1 MAKKIKRYNR
11 IYRGRRKKTVL
22 RIILFIL
29 LAALL
34 VFLGFSLMQAIS
46 SLSSAPSGNSS
57 SVSSGAV
64 STSSEGESSTS
75 STSSTPSE
83 PEKTVSGVVRELP
96 RSSAGSEETLRA
108 FAKNA
113 AEQGAS
119 ALLLTLKDEAGYLH
133 FSSAN
138 KTAKDAG
145 ALAADPV
152 DLSMV
157 AGVLKEEN
165 LELWVSLH
173 CFRDTVASRYLR
185 KDGAVMFQ
193 TDEVLWLD
201 NSASAGGVPWLNPFL
216 PGAQNY
222 NLSLVEEV
230 CGLGAD
236 VVLLESVQMPTR
248 GAENL
253 MYLGGN
259 GNSYSNVGTVLNQF
273 VKAAEEAAAKK
284 DGKVVCAVAG
294 EYLYSTFVG
303 NMVYGPDPFAVPSE
317 YFAPSLRLSDL
328 SGAKIGGSTLSLS
341 DPKSAFSALFTD
353 LAAKSGA
360 ETGVPIVIA
369 EGLSQEELTDITAAA
384 KNAGYPALII
394 R

>member
-11 IYRGRRKKTVL
+11 IYRGRRKKPVL
-22 RIILFIL
+22 RVILFIL

-46 SLSSAPSGNSS
+46 SLSGTPSGNNS
-57 SVSSGAV
+57 SVSSGTA
-64 STSSEGESSTS
+64 STSSDGESSTS
-75 STSSTPSE
+75 SSTPSE
-83 PEKTVSGVVRELP
+83 PEKTISGVVRELP
-96 RSSAGSEETLRA
+96 RSSAKDETTLRA
-108 FAKNA
+108 FAKTA
-113 AEQGAS
+113 AEQGTS
-119 ALLLTLKDEAGYLH
+119 ALLLTLKDEAGYLY
-133 FSSAN
+133 FSSVN
-138 KTAKDAG
+138 KTAKDSG
-145 ALAADPV
+145 ALANDPV

-157 AGVLKEEN
+157 ATVLEEEN

-173 CFRDTVASRYLR
+173 CFRDALASRYLR

-216 PGAQNY
+216 PGAQKY

-273 VKAAEEAAAKK
+273 VKAAEEAASKK
-284 DGKVVCAVAG
+284 DSKVVCAVSG

-303 NMVYGPDPFAVPSE
+303 NMVYGPDPFAVSSE
-317 YFAPSLRLSDL
+317 YFAPALRLSDL

-353 LAAKSGA
+353 LAAKSDA